1 MAARFT
7 AYAVAFI
14 VGVTVIAGL
23 IVGAQREDDG
33 PVDLIVIN
41 GHVYSADRDELAEA
55 VAVRGNKVIR
65 VGSNGEIRRLRRAQT
80 IVIDAHGGAVV
91 PGFNDAHAH
100 VISGG
105 LALDQVNLSD
115 AKTVD
120 EIKDTIRVWSAAH
133 PERAWI

>member
-41 GHVYSADRDELAEA
+41 GHVYSAERDELAEA
-55 VAVRGNKVIR
+55 VAY
-65 VGSNGEIRRLRRAQT
+65 
-80 IVIDAHGGAVV
+80 
-91 PGFNDAHAH
+91 
-100 VISGG
+100 
-105 LALDQVNLSD
+105 
-115 AKTVD
+115 
-120 EIKDTIRVWSAAH
+120 AAT
-133 PERAWI
+133 R

>member
-41 GHVYSADRDELAEA
+41 ARVYTGESDDLAEA
-55 VAVRGNKVIR
+55 VAVRGN
-65 VGSNGEIRRLRRAQT
+65 
-80 IVIDAHGGAVV
+80 
-91 PGFNDAHAH
+91 
-100 VISGG
+100 
-105 LALDQVNLSD
+105 
-115 AKTVD
+115 
-120 EIKDTIRVWSAAH
+120 
-133 PERAWI
+133 

>member
-41 GHVYSADRDELAEA
+41 GRVYGADRDE
-55 VAVRGNKVIR
+55 
-65 VGSNGEIRRLRRAQT
+65 RLRGT
-80 IVIDAHGGAVV
+80 GSV
-91 PGFNDAHAH
+91 PH
-100 VISGG
+100 
-105 LALDQVNLSD
+105 LLRQLS
-115 AKTVD
+115 
-120 EIKDTIRVWSAAH
+120 R
-133 PERAWI
+133 